1 MYAMGYLHS
10 DHSKSELSAGA
21 DPNLAQNSHVFHFGP
36 FHIDSDLDIP
46 ELHGTSGPGSIHVT
60 LRSGD
65 VPATIPDSQDLGEWC
80 SVSTR
85 EYLLNVPHVARYYVG
100 QGYDVRVEIQP
111 GTPISD
117 VSTYLLGS
125 VFGALCHQ
133 NGLLPLHAS
142 AVESNGLVTAF
153 LGDSGA
159 GKSTTAAALQ
169 HRGYRIVSDDIC
181 LLEPAGETMRV
192 IPVAGWLK
200 LWRNSL
206 DYLGETPEERN
217 RTYSTDDK
225 YRVYLSQQSFAS
237 RKMSNLVFLNRASDP
252 AQKATLEPLSASETI
267 AAMMDMTYLNY
278 VSQLTHAEPELFL
291 RCARVLS
298 TAHGYRLTVPWNL
311 NAMESVIDLIES
323 RLLKP

>member
-1 MYAMGYLHS
+1 MGHLPADHRKS
-10 DHSKSELSAGA
+10 DNPASTDRSPE
-21 DPNLAQNSHVFHFGP
+21 QNSYIFHFGP
-36 FHIDSDLDIP
+36 FHIDSDIDIP
-46 ELHGTSGPGSIHVT
+46 ELHGITGSGSIQIT
-60 LRSGD
+60 LRTGD
-65 VPATIPDSQDLGEWC
+65 VPDTLADAQNLGDWC
-80 SVSTR
+80 SVSPR

-100 QGYDVRVEIQP
+100 QGHDVRVEIQP

-200 LWRNSL
+200 LWRQSL

-237 RKMSNLVFLNRASDP
+237 RKMANLVFLDRTTDP
-252 AQKATLEPLSASETI
+252 AKKVTLEPLSASETI

-278 VSQLTHAEPELFL
+278 VNQLTHAEPELFL
-291 RCARVLS
+291 RCARILS
-298 TAHGYRLTVPWNL
+298 TARGYRLTIPWNL
-311 NAMESVIDLIES
+311 DQMDSVIDLIES